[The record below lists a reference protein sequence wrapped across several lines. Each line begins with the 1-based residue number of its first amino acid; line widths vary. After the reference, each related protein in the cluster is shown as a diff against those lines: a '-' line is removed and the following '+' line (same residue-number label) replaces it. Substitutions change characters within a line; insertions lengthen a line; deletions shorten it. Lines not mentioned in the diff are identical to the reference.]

1 MLRRTKL
8 NPYIK
13 TNGIY
18 RIENTIFQ
26 STNLSHNVAFALRS
40 IWTDKWLLYETKRV
54 INVRKHR
61 RASIEIGIMSMTL
74 VVCASN
80 SLNEI
85 IRAEINQ
92 KRCFTRCWRGL
103 RWGQIKIVS
112 NMNLP
117 TAAGKNGS
125 ATLNFHRNDS
135 HCKLQ
140 LTSMYSNN
148 VVAKLNVNVVPRVI
162 TKRWLIKW

>member
-1 MLRRTKL
+1 
-8 NPYIK
+8 
-13 TNGIY
+13 
-18 RIENTIFQ
+18 
-26 STNLSHNVAFALRS
+26 
-40 IWTDKWLLYETKRV
+40 
-54 INVRKHR
+54 
-61 RASIEIGIMSMTL
+61 
-74 VVCASN
+74 
-80 SLNEI
+80 
-85 IRAEINQ
+85 
-92 KRCFTRCWRGL
+92 
-103 RWGQIKIVS
+103 
-112 NMNLP
+112 MNLP